1 MHILARKVRFSINP
15 FSAKDTEGHN
25 PYASKPAGEGL
36 AIFLEL
42 GVELAGEVESST
54 GFVINVIDIDNVVR
68 RYAVPI
74 FAERIKKS
82 FRQCKYIGLSD
93 MTGLLK
99 SAWREL
105 ADKFGEARLNELSL
119 ALSPFRKMAIDS
131 GDCKM
136 VYFSEKFEFA
146 ATHRLWN
153 DDFTEKKN
161 FEVFGKCA
169 NPAGHGHNY
178 IIEVTI
184 KAPSDK
190 ELCIGETER
199 IIDGG
204 LISLLDHKNLNA
216 EVAEFGKIN
225 PTVENIAVFAWNKLA
240 EKFGTGTLHCIT
252 VWETDKTSC
261 SYYGG
266 RKDL

>member
-1 MHILARKVRFSINP
+1 MHKLNRRVRFSINP
-15 FSAKDTEGHN
+15 FLPKDDEGFN
-25 PYASKPAGEGL
+25 SYASKPTGEGL
-36 AIFLEL
+36 AIFFEI
-42 GVELAGEVESST
+42 GVELAGRTERET
-54 GFVINVIDIDNVVR
+54 GFVVNVIDIDETVR
-68 RYAVPI
+68 KCVVPI

-82 FRQCKYIGLSD
+82 FRQCKSIGLSD
-93 MTGLLK
+93 VAEILR

-105 ADKFGEARLNELSL
+105 ADKFGAARLNELSL
-119 ALSPFRKMAIDS
+119 ALNPFRKMAIEG

-153 DDFTEKKN
+153 DGFSEKKN

-178 IIEVTI
+178 VVEVTI
-184 KAPSDK
+184 KAPSDE
-190 ELCIGETER
+190 ELCIGDIER
-199 IIDGG
+199 IIDGE

-240 EKFGTGTLHCIT
+240 GRFGAGELHCVTI
-252 VWETDKTSC
+252 WETDKTSC
-261 SYYGG
+261 SYYGET
-266 RKDL
+266 